1 MKFGK
6 VIRKAILACPYVS
19 VWMISLWIRD
29 EWQDYWMDYKSFKTL
44 ITDINKE
51 KKEMEEALKTDD
63 KTTEQIDIDIS
74 LYLCFAFIL
83 AALDKEKQ
91 FFREL
96 SESVI
101 MVDTFFCKIQVQYVI
116 EVKQLIEEV
125 KKVDSVRK

>member
-1 MKFGK
+1 
-6 VIRKAILACPYVS
+6 
-19 VWMISLWIRD
+19 
-29 EWQDYWMDYKSFKTL
+29 MDYKSFKTL

-63 KTTEQIDIDIS
+63 KATEQVDIDIS
-74 LYLCFAFIL
+74 FYLCFAFIL

-125 KKVDSVRK
+125 KKVDSVI